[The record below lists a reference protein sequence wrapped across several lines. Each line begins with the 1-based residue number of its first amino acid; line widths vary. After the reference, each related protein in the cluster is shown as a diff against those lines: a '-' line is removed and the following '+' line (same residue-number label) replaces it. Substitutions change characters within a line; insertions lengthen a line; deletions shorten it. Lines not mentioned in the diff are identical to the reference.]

1 MTMASKFSNLLFKQ
15 AANNRFYL
23 RNSMSGKNLRIR
35 DSPSDWAPERKHEEH
50 HVMISTMQN
59 RVCLVHSNPFIGK
72 IFVYELDPTT

>member
-1 MTMASKFSNLLFKQ
+1 
-15 AANNRFYL
+15 
-23 RNSMSGKNLRIR
+23 MSGKNLRIR